1 MSLTLIRW
9 REIPAKISKYHNIHI
24 VYTKEAETA
33 DQYIEKTVRKI
44 SRTIMWVVATSDALE
59 QVIILGQGAHRMS
72 AAGLKE
78 EVELAL
84 KEIRGEHLGRGDI
97 LRTYLFDYLEE
108 DTAKEMEQVRLG
120 RKKLDCI
127 KRQKVDVLIKPVR

>member
-1 MSLTLIRW
+1 M
-9 REIPAKISKYHNIHI
+9 
-24 VYTKEAETA
+24 
-33 DQYIEKTVRKI
+33 
-44 SRTIMWVVATSDALE
+44 ATSDALE

-72 AAGLKE
+72 AAGLTE

-120 RKKLDCI
+120 RKNWT
-127 KRQKVDVLIKPVR
+127 V